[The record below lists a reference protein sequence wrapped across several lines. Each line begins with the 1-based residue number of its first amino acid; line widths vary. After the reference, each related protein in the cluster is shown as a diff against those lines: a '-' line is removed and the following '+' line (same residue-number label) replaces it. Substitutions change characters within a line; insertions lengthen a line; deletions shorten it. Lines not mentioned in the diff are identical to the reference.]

1 MSEETDEL
9 AGSSNR
15 ALPELQETLLGQA
28 LEHARVAAIV
38 LDEEGRFLA
47 ANEEAAALTGY
58 PREELLELGSRG
70 LAADE
75 GVAERLDGV
84 ARGSLTRG
92 SGRIRCRDGTVKDVS
107 YRIESTRVSGL
118 PYFVGVFWEEDAP

>member
-1 MSEETDEL
+1 MDERMD
-9 AGSSNR
+9 AISR

-28 LEHARVAAIV
+28 LAHARVAAIV

-47 ANEEAAALTGY
+47 ANEQASVMTGY

-70 LAADE
+70 LA
-75 GVAERLDGV
+75 VDGM
-84 ARGSLTRG
+84 ARGALTRG
-92 SGRIRCRDGTVKDVS
+92 SGPIRCRDGTIKRVA

-118 PYFVGVFWEEDAP
+118 PYYVGVFWEDEG